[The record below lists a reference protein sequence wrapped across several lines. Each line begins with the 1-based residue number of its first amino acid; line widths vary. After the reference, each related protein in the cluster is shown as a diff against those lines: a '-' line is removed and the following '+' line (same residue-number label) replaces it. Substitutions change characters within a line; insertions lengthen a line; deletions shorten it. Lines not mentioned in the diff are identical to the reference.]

1 MTDSRRHNRVPSLDE
16 MLEAAGVIVRAA
28 ARLHSRGLLAGT
40 EGNLSVRL
48 SDGTLLATPAGAD
61 KALLGPDDLI
71 RLDPDGSPHHDVT
84 AADDGCNIQQ
94 GSRVHRASSEIR
106 MHVRAYALRPEVMAV
121 VHAHPPAATAFAT
134 AGRALPADVLPELI
148 VNVGPIALVPYAR
161 PGTDALPDAMTPWL
175 DSHHVF
181 LLANHGVTAL
191 GTSIESAMHRLESCE
206 QAARILLGAAL
217 LGGAQLLPPGEADAL
232 RRSVSSPVA
241 AHPESTA

>member
-1 MTDSRRHNRVPSLDE
+1 MTERRHQEPASAELAG
-16 MLEAAGVIVRAA
+16 AARGIVRAA
-28 ARLHSRGLLAGT
+28 ARLHARGLLAGT

-48 SDGTLLATPAGAD
+48 ADGTLLATPAGAD
-61 KALLGPDDLI
+61 KAQLEPEDLV
-71 RLDPDGSPHHDVT
+71 RLEPDGSPHHDVT
-84 AADDGCNIQQ
+84 ADGDGCNIQQ

-106 MHVRAYALRPEVMAV
+106 MHVRAYALRPDVMAV

-181 LLANHGVTAL
+181 LLANHGVTAV
-191 GTSIESAMHRLESCE
+191 GTSIEDALHRLESCE

-217 LGGAQLLPPGEADAL
+217 LGGAQSLPPGEADAL
-232 RRSVSSPVA
+232 RQSVLSPAV

>member
-1 MTDSRRHNRVPSLDE
+1 MTAGERDDRTLAPTLDE
-16 MLEAAGVIVRAA
+16 AARAIVRAS
-28 ARLHSRGLLAGT
+28 ARLHARGLLAGT

-48 SDGTLLATPAGAD
+48 ADGTLLATPSGAD
-61 KALLGPDDLI
+61 KARLAPEDLI
-71 RLDPDGSPHHDVT
+71 RLNPDGSSHHDVT
-84 AADDGCNIQQ
+84 DADEVCNIQQ
-94 GSRVHRASSEIR
+94 ELRVHRASSEIR
-106 MHVRAYALRPEVMAV
+106 MHLRAYARRPEIMAV

-175 DSHHVF
+175 DTHHVF

-217 LGGAQLLPPGEADAL
+217 LGGAQSLPPGEADAL
-232 RRSVSSPVA
+232 RPSVSSSVVV
-241 AHPESTA
+241 HSESTA